1 MLGFDVSD
9 TMRNIRWLLRKH
21 VKGVEMKA
29 PAALPVEKEPKPYGF
44 MTADLLLK
52 VVMLNREGLRVNEI
66 AKVTDLSPTS
76 VSNILRKKRAY
87 ITMPDG
93 DAAIAKWFNARH
105 SHAKTRKD

>member
-1 MLGFDVSD
+1 
-9 TMRNIRWLLRKH
+9 
-21 VKGVEMKA
+21 
-29 PAALPVEKEPKPYGF
+29 
-44 MTADLLLK
+44 
-52 VVMLNREGLRVNEI
+52 
-66 AKVTDLSPTS
+66 